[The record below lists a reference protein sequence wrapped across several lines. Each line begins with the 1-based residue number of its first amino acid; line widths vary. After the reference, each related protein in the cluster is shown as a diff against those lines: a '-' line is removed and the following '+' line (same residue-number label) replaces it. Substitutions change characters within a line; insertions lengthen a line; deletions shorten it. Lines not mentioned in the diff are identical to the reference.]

1 MRKNIGSCK
10 LEYKTAQVWIR
21 IYGLSQEYWR
31 PKILFAIAGSIGT
44 PICTDAA
51 TNKSKFDRDFGH
63 FARVLVD
70 IDLKHAPTY
79 RVLVERTGFAF
90 FVDIE
95 FENLPAYCS
104 YCKCIGH
111 EVSVCKRNKVPQV
124 HDDGAPKKITRQ
136 EHKATYLVTKDNRND
151 QLKDTEVINLEGS
164 TSKCDKQATNK
175 ETIVVA
181 AENSVSKPVEA
192 AFKETIVVGV
202 AAENLNS
209 VLKPV
214 EASNADANK
223 AGLETNLTQSDDES
237 SCSDFV
243 EETQIVIDDDA
254 NNKVLESSNPNTN
267 IPHDDP
273 IMTAE
278 FLKNSWA
285 NMTNQAEKMDVV
297 DDGPEANVEEQP
309 FQKVI
314 SRKRNKKKNNNQGS
328 RSKVGNANSSS

>member
-95 FENLPAYCS
+95 FENLLAYCS

-111 EVSVCKRNKVPQV
+111 EVSVCKRNKNPQA
-124 HDDGAPKKITRQ
+124 HDDLVGKKNARQ
-136 EHKATYLVTKDNRND
+136 EQR
-151 QLKDTEVINLEGS
+151 
-164 TSKCDKQATNK
+164 
-175 ETIVVA
+175 
-181 AENSVSKPVEA
+181 
-192 AFKETIVVGV
+192 
-202 AAENLNS
+202 
-209 VLKPV
+209 
-214 EASNADANK
+214 
-223 AGLETNLTQSDDES
+223 
-237 SCSDFV
+237 
-243 EETQIVIDDDA
+243 IDD
-254 NNKVLESSNPNTN
+254 
-267 IPHDDP
+267 
-273 IMTAE
+273 
-278 FLKNSWA
+278 
-285 NMTNQAEKMDVV
+285 
-297 DDGPEANVEEQP
+297 
-309 FQKVI
+309 
-314 SRKRNKKKNNNQGS
+314 
-328 RSKVGNANSSS
+328 

>member
-1 MRKNIGSCK
+1 
-10 LEYKTAQVWIR
+10 
-21 IYGLSQEYWR
+21 
-31 PKILFAIAGSIGT
+31 LFAIAGSIGT

-111 EVSVCKRNKVPQV
+111 EVSVCKRNKVLHAQ
-124 HDDGAPKKITRQ
+124 DDGALKKVTRQ

-151 QLKDTEVINLEGS
+151 QHKDTNVINLEGS
-164 TSKCDKQATNK
+164 ISKGDKQATNN
-175 ETIVVA
+175 E
-181 AENSVSKPVEA
+181 S
-192 AFKETIVVGV
+192 FVVGV
-202 AAENLNS
+202 AAENLVTVSKPVEAAINDTIVVGVAVENSNS

-214 EASNADANK
+214 ETSNVEVNK
-223 AGLETNLTQSDDES
+223 ADLVTNLTQSDDES

-243 EETQIVIDDDA
+243 AETQIVSVDDT
-254 NNKVLESSNPNTN
+254 NNNVLESSNPN
-267 IPHDDP
+267 IDIQHDDP

-285 NMTNQAEKMDVV
+285 NMTNQSEKVDVV
-297 DDGPEANVEEQP
+297 KDDPLANVEEQP

-314 SRKRNKKKNNNQGS
+314 SRKRNKKRNNNHGS
-328 RSKVGNANSSS
+328 KSKVGNANSSS